1 MNFKTLDI
9 HQLQILKAF
18 TKGQNI
24 FMSGPAGTGKSFL
37 IKIIKEIS
45 FSTGR
50 KCDVTA
56 LTGCAALL
64 LDCQAKTL
72 HSWCGVSEI
81 KDDFNYHLRKVRSR
95 KKVLQNWKSTNVL
108 IIDEVSMMS
117 ARFFELLNYL
127 GKKIR
132 KNENPFGGIQLVFSG
147 DFYQLPPVSKDK
159 RNIDNC
165 KFCFESSEWN
175 TVFPKM
181 YQLTKIFRQN
191 NPIFTKILNEIRIG
205 RIKRSTVRLLE
216 ERKIPY
222 EKTSDIVPTIL
233 LPSRKTVDDINTHEH
248 NKLSEVGSKIFRMET
263 TMPTFY
269 TENTSEQNVFTEIE
283 LFKGSNIY
291 NEQLEIR
298 IGDQVICTRNISE
311 SIVNGSRGIV
321 VDIEEFPIVEFM
333 NGNRQE
339 IKPFDI
345 PHESIKGLVFRQIP
359 LHYAWALTIHK
370 CQGMTLDLCIMDIG
384 SNIFEYGQTYVALS
398 RVKNLDGLYLT
409 EFEPRKIMINP
420 NVREF
425 YESRAVSEPNLTK
438 EELLNKKK
446 KLRKFIK
453 KWIEAN
459 KCEYKEPKT
468 IESNKSHLE
477 TLRLFE
483 EGLSISETSNQ
494 REINKI
500 KVIDDIIKCMPHK
513 SITYD
518 KFMTDTE
525 YKLIKDNLSLGTLV
539 NIKDAIDDLD
549 LLDIDITNE
558 KIKICKKLHPEL
570 LPKTD
575 KKIETFNENN
585 YEINE
590 ELHKNLKAY
599 RLKQSKLL
607 ECPAYHVYRN
617 SVLDSLSKCP
627 ITSLNDFKKIKGIG
641 EVFMEKYA
649 DDVLEIIQ
657 SV

>member
-1 MNFKTLDI
+1 MNLQTLDI
-9 HQLQILKAF
+9 HQLEILKAF

-37 IKIIKEIS
+37 IKIIKEMS

-56 LTGCAALL
+56 LTGCASLL
-64 LDCQAKTL
+64 LDCQSKTL

-81 KDDFNYHLRKVRSR
+81 KDDFNYHLRKVKAR
-95 KKVLQNWKSTNVL
+95 KKVLHNWKSTNVL

-117 ARFFELLNYL
+117 VRLFELLNFL
-127 GKKIR
+127 GKTIR
-132 KNENPFGGIQLVFSG
+132 KNESPFGGIQLIFSG

-159 RNIDNC
+159 RNLDNS
-165 KFCFESSEWN
+165 KFCFQSSEWN
-175 TVFPKM
+175 MIFPKF

-191 NPIFTKILNEIRIG
+191 NPVFTKILNEIRIG
-205 RIKRSTVRLLE
+205 RIKKSTIKLLE
-216 ERKIPY
+216 ERKIPF
-222 EKTSDIVPTIL
+222 EKTTDIIPTIL
-233 LPSRKTVDDINTHEH
+233 LPSRLTVQNINTLEH
-248 NKLSEVGSKIFRMET
+248 NKLSSDGSKIFYMEIV
-263 TMPTFY
+263 MPTFY
-269 TENTSEQNVFTEIE
+269 SENTTEQNVFTEIE
-283 LFKGSNIY
+283 LFKKSNIY
-291 NEQLEIR
+291 SDKLEIR
-298 IGDQVICTRNISE
+298 IGDQVICNRNISDT
-311 SIVNGSRGIV
+311 IVNGSRGV
-321 VDIEEFPIVEFM
+321 VTEINEYPTVEFM
-333 NGNRQE
+333 NGIIQE
-339 IKPFDI
+339 IKPYDI
-345 PHESIKGLVFRQIP
+345 PHETVKGLVFRQIP
-359 LHYAWALTIHK
+359 LNYAWALTIHK

-425 YESRAVSEPNLTK
+425 YEKRIVNVPDITK
-438 EELLNKKK
+438 EERISKKK
-446 KLRKFIK
+446 KMRKYIK
-453 KWIEAN
+453 KWLEAN
-459 KCEYKEPKT
+459 KCEYEEPKV
-468 IESNKSHLE
+468 IEPQKSHLE

-483 EGLSISETSNQ
+483 EGLSILQISSH
-494 REINKI
+494 REINKA
-500 KVIDDIIKCMPHK
+500 KVIDDIIKCIPHS
-513 SITYD
+513 SITYN

-525 YKLIKDNLSLGTLV
+525 YKLIKDNLSLGTLT

-549 LLDIDITNE
+549 LLDVDITNE

-575 KKIETFNENN
+575 KKVDTFNEND
-585 YEINE
+585 YEINQ
-590 ELHKNLKAY
+590 ELHNNLKSY
-599 RLKQSKLL
+599 RLKQSRIL

-627 ITSLNDFKKIKGIG
+627 ITNLDDFKKIKGIG
-641 EVFMEKYA
+641 QVFMEKYA

-657 SV
+657 SM